1 MGMEIERKFLLNDD
15 SWRGAVTQSTV
26 FKQSYLPFAGG
37 ATYVSGRIRIAGE
50 KAFITLKS
58 AVKGFSRN
66 EFEYEIPVADAEQM
80 LKLFCTGGV
89 IDKVRHIVVHQ
100 GFRWEIDEFRGENA
114 GLIIAEIELKSETQ
128 TFPRPEWLGKEVT
141 GDHRYANS
149 RLARTPYSQ
158 WRK

>member
-66 EFEYEIPVADAEQM
+66 EFEYEIPVADAEAM
-80 LKLFCTGGV
+80 LREFCGGRV
-89 IDKVRHIVVHQ
+89 VEKVRYLVPYG
-100 GFRWEIDEFRGENA
+100 GFVWERG
-114 GLIIAEIELKSETQ
+114 TH
-128 TFPRPEWLGKEVT
+128 
-141 GDHRYANS
+141 HRGN
-149 RLARTPYSQ
+149 
-158 WRK
+158 